1 MKDRQSSCQ
10 SISHLINQ
18 RSSFSPSL
26 CAQPILRA
34 PAPLRDTQSGFWHDA
49 LAEGHERDFDH
60 LKMLAGEGNTNDG
73 NEQQQAKKDVANG
86 HPQTAK
92 EDPEQVHGQ
101 GEAATVGTIADHALT
116 KGPEHEHAQLE
127 ALQAKGNADDG
138 KA

>member
-1 MKDRQSSCQ
+1 MHFSFFPIPSSPQ
-10 SISHLINQ
+10 IPVPTTH
-18 RSSFSPSL
+18 PL
-26 CAQPILRA
+26 CPRRLCVT
-34 PAPLRDTQSGFWHDA
+34 PQSGFWHDA

-127 ALQAKGNADDG
+127 ALQAEGNADDG